1 MTTKKI
7 KKGRKTPIQMKFP
20 INLSGAYWL
29 LMKKLNATKV
39 LKPLT
44 NLIDQETYRNP
55 HIQRMLM
62 FVAFVTLT
70 ALILNPSS
78 RMPSLS
84 YKIGD
89 FSTTDIKANR
99 DYLITDKVSTNEL
112 REEAAAK
119 IPAVYDLD
127 VNAQIKLFDRIDSS
141 FGHMREIVAET
152 QQDDKVDSVLDQS
165 RSHFFDL
172 IGAQLPDETFLEL
185 KRQRFKPQIDTAVR
199 LILDGLYTRYIVG
212 SYNTIVPEIKKNGV
226 VIINNQTKSEVL
238 LRNADDIIELNDAK
252 ELIEERSSTLRSS
265 FPGRIVSLA
274 QDVAIPLIGP
284 NVTFSFLETDR
295 RRRLAAEGVK
305 PVTISIKKGEMIIRE
320 GAKVLKYHLMIFDGI
335 MESQKDYNILLAY
348 IGILLFIGIVVYST
362 YLFST
367 RNIKKFNLSN
377 KDLLLIGIVALLFC
391 ALTRFFIFISGSVAD
406 TFTFI
411 PDTSYKYAMPIVAG
425 AMLVRIVLNSE
436 VAVIYSILVSIFS
449 GIIIGGDI
457 FFTIYIFIGSILGS
471 HLVAQ
476 TKQRSTIVNAGLI
489 VGLINAFLIF
499 VIYLSRLNLL
509 STDILSSIGSDF
521 KTITFNMIMGFAGG
535 IISSVIVLG
544 VTPLVELAFGY
555 ITDIKLVE
563 LSNLEHPL
571 LKEMIITAPGTYH
584 HSIIVGTLAEA
595 GSNAIGVNP
604 LLARVSSYYHDIGKI
619 SKPNYYIENIRN
631 ERNPH
636 DKLTPHMSGLI
647 IMSHVKDGV
656 DMGKK
661 YRLGSEI
668 IDIIKQHHGTH
679 LMNFFYQKA
688 RESENAKERQIS
700 EKDFRYPGPKPQTR
714 EAGIV
719 LLADNVEAASKVL
732 IDPSPSRVE
741 SMVQSIINRLFL
753 DGQLDQCELTLKDL
767 DAIGK
772 SFTKVLNGIF
782 HQRIDYP
789 EPVID
794 KEFEESMREKNN
806 GDSAPYKREA
816 PAANSRKN
824 NNHKDTKNTRPSGK
838 GHK

>member
-1 MTTKKI
+1 
-7 KKGRKTPIQMKFP
+7 
-20 INLSGAYWL
+20 
-29 LMKKLNATKV
+29 MKKLNASKL

-55 HIQRMLM
+55 RIQRLLM
-62 FVAFVTLT
+62 FVGFVTLM

-84 YKIGD
+84 YSIGD
-89 FSTTDIKANR
+89 FATTDIKANR
-99 DYLITDKVSTNEL
+99 DYLITDKVATKEL
-112 REEAAAK
+112 REEAANK

-127 VNAQIKLFDRIDSS
+127 VNAQVNLFDRIDSA
-141 FGHMREIVAET
+141 FGHMRDIADET
-152 QQDDKVDSVLDQS
+152 QQDENRDSLFDRS
-165 RSHFFDL
+165 RSDFFDL
-172 IGAQLPDETFLEL
+172 LGTQLPDETFSEL
-185 KRQRFKPQIDTAVR
+185 KRQRFNPRIDEAIK
-199 LILDGLYTRYIVG
+199 LFMDNLYSRYIVG
-212 SYNTIVPEIKKNGV
+212 SYGAIVPEIKKNGV
-226 VIINNQTKSEVL
+226 VIINNQTKSETL
-238 LRNADDIIELNDAK
+238 LRGTDEIIELADAK
-252 ELIEERSSTLRSS
+252 KIVEKRGSALRSS
-265 FPGRIVSLA
+265 VPGRIATPARDISLRL
-274 QDVAIPLIGP
+274 VKP
-284 NVTFSFLETDR
+284 NVTFDLVETDR
-295 RRRLAAEGVK
+295 RRDLAAEGVK
-305 PVTISIKKGEMIIRE
+305 PVTISIKKGEMIIRD
-320 GAKVLKYHLMIFDGI
+320 GAKVLKYHLTIFEGI
-335 MESQKDYNILLAY
+335 RESQKDYNVLLAY
-348 IGILLFIGIVVYST
+348 IGILAFIGIVVYST

-367 RNIKKFNLSN
+367 RNIKKFSLSN
-377 KDLLLIGIVALLFC
+377 KDLLLLGIVTLLFC
-391 ALTRFFIFISGSVAD
+391 ALARFFIFMSGSVAD
-406 TFTFI
+406 TFAFI
-411 PDTSYKYAMPIVAG
+411 PDMSYKYAVPIAAG

-436 VAVIYSILVSIFS
+436 VAVVYSIIISIFS

-489 VGLINAFLIF
+489 IGLVNALLIF

-509 STDILSSIGSDF
+509 STDILSSIGSDY
-521 KTITFNMIMGFAGG
+521 KTIAFNMIMGFAGG

-571 LKEMIITAPGTYH
+571 LKEMIISAPGTYH

-619 SKPNYYIENIRN
+619 RKPNYYIENIKSD
-631 ERNPH
+631 RNPH

-647 IMSHVKDGV
+647 IISHVKDGV
-656 DMGKK
+656 DLGKK

-688 RESENAKERQIS
+688 KESGNYKERPTN

-719 LLADNVEAASKVL
+719 LLSDNVEAASKVL
-732 IDPSPSRVE
+732 VDPSPSRVE
-741 SMVQSIINRLFL
+741 GMVQSIINRLFL

-794 KEFEESMREKNN
+794 EQFEEQLREKNN
-806 GDSAPYKREA
+806 GDSAPYKRETSA
-816 PAANSRKN
+816 GNHTKN
-824 NNHKDTKNTRPSGK
+824 NNHKDAKTARTSGK
-838 GHK
+838 GH

>member
-1 MTTKKI
+1 
-7 KKGRKTPIQMKFP
+7 MKFK
-20 INLSGAYWL
+20 INLSRAYWL
-29 LMKKLNATKV
+29 LMKKLNESKV

-55 HIQRMLM
+55 RIQRLLM
-62 FVAFVTLT
+62 FVIFVTLM
-70 ALILNPSS
+70 ALVINPSS
-78 RMPSLS
+78 QMPNLS
-84 YKIGD
+84 YEIGD

-99 DYLITDKVSTNEL
+99 DYLITDKVATKEL
-112 REEAAAK
+112 REEAASK

-127 VNAQIKLFDRIDSS
+127 INAQTKTFDRIDSA
-141 FGHMREIVAET
+141 FGHMRDIAPET
-152 QQDDKVDSVLDQS
+152 QSNES
-165 RSHFFDL
+165 RDALFDRNRTDFFDL
-172 IGAQLPDETFLEL
+172 LGTQLPDSTFLEL
-185 KRQRFKPQIDTAVR
+185 KHQRFKPQIDAAVK
-199 LILDGLYTRYIVG
+199 LLLDGMYSRYVVASYTAIL
-212 SYNTIVPEIKKNGV
+212 SDIKKNGI
-226 VIINNQTKSEVL
+226 VIVDDQTKSEVL
-238 LRNADDIIELNDAK
+238 LRSADNIIELNEAK
-252 ELIEERSSTLRSS
+252 KIVENKSYSHLPG
-265 FPGRIVSLA
+265 FPGTTVSLA
-274 QDVAIPLIGP
+274 RDVATHLVRP
-284 NVTFSFLETDR
+284 NVMFNFLETDR

-305 PVTISIKKGEMIIRE
+305 PVTISIKKGEMIIRD
-320 GAKVLKYHLMIFDGI
+320 GAKVLKYHLTIFEGI
-335 MESQKDYNILLAY
+335 VESQKDYNFLLAY
-348 IGILLFIGIVVYST
+348 CGIFLFIGTIVYCT
-362 YLFST
+362 YLFAT
-367 RNIKKFNLSN
+367 RNIKKFNLTN
-377 KDLLLIGIVALLFC
+377 KDLLLLGVVALLFC
-391 ALTRFFIFISGSVAD
+391 FLTRFFIFISGSVTD
-406 TFTFI
+406 TFTVI
-411 PDTSYKYAMPIVAG
+411 PDTSYKYAAPIVAG

-436 VAVIYSILVSIFS
+436 VAVIYSIIVSLFT
-449 GIIIGGDI
+449 GIVIGGDI
-457 FFTIYIFIGSILGS
+457 FFAIYIFIGSILGS

-489 VGLINAFLIF
+489 VGFVNALLIF

-509 STDILSSIGSDF
+509 STDVLSSIGSDF
-521 KTITFNMIMGFAGG
+521 KTIAFNMLMGFAGG

-544 VTPLVELAFGY
+544 VTPLVEAAFGY

-571 LKEMIITAPGTYH
+571 LKEMIISAPGTYH

-595 GSNAIGVNP
+595 GSTAIGVNP

-619 SKPNYYIENIRN
+619 NKPNYYIENIRN

-636 DKLTPHMSGLI
+636 DKLSPHMSGLI
-647 IMSHVKDGV
+647 IISHVKEGV

-661 YRLGSEI
+661 YRLGTEI

-679 LMNFFYQKA
+679 MMNFFYQKA
-688 RESENAKERQIS
+688 KESEYAKEHPVN

-732 IDPSPSRVE
+732 VDPSPSRVE
-741 SMVQSIINRLFL
+741 GMVQSIINRLFL

-794 KEFEESMREKNN
+794 EQFEESFKEKNN

-816 PAANSRKN
+816 PPANNRKN
-824 NNHKDTKNTRPSGK
+824 NNHKNAGAARTPGK
-838 GHK
+838 GH

>member
-1 MTTKKI
+1 
-7 KKGRKTPIQMKFP
+7 MKFKT
-20 INLSGAYWL
+20 NLSRAYWL
-29 LMKKLNATKV
+29 LMKKLNESKV

-55 HIQRMLM
+55 RIQRLLM
-62 FVAFVTLT
+62 FVTFVTLM
-70 ALILNPSS
+70 ALVINPSS
-78 RMPSLS
+78 RMPNLS
-84 YKIGD
+84 YEIGD

-99 DYLITDKVSTNEL
+99 DYLITDKEATKEL
-112 REEAAAK
+112 REEAASK

-127 VNAQIKLFDRIDSS
+127 VNAQAKTRERIDSA
-141 FGHMREIVAET
+141 FGHMRDIAAKSRNDQEL
-152 QQDDKVDSVLDQS
+152 DSLFDRN
-165 RSHFFDL
+165 RSDFFDL
-172 IGAQLPDETFLEL
+172 LGAQLPDKTFSGL
-185 KRQRFKPQIDTAVR
+185 KREEFKPQIDAAVK
-199 LILDGLYTRYIVG
+199 ILMDGMYDRYIVATYSG
-212 SYNTIVPEIKKNGV
+212 IVSDIKKNGIV
-226 VIINNQTKSEVL
+226 VINDQTKSEIL
-238 LRNADDIIELNDAK
+238 LRDTDNIIELNDAK
-252 ELIEERSSTLRSS
+252 KAIEKKSNSLYSSY
-265 FPGRIVSLA
+265 PGRIVSISRE
-274 QDVAIPLIGP
+274 VATYLIRP
-284 NVTFSFLETDR
+284 NVTFNFLETDR
-295 RRRLAAEGVK
+295 RRHLASEGVK
-305 PVTISIKKGEMIIRE
+305 PVTISIKKGEMIIRD
-320 GAKVLKYHLMIFDGI
+320 GAKVLKYHLTIFEGI
-335 MESQKDYNILLAY
+335 IESQKDYNFLLAY
-348 IGILLFIGIVVYST
+348 SGIFLFIGITLFCT
-362 YLFST
+362 YLFAT
-367 RNIKKFNLSN
+367 RNIKKFHPTHR
-377 KDLLLIGIVALLFC
+377 DLLFLGAVALVFC
-391 ALTRFFIFISGSVAD
+391 ALTRFFIFISGSVTD
-406 TFTFI
+406 TFTVI
-411 PDTSYKYAMPIVAG
+411 PDVSYKYAVPIVAG

-436 VAVIYSILVSIFS
+436 IAVIYSIFVSTFS

-457 FFTIYIFIGSILGS
+457 FFAIYTFIGSILGS
-471 HLVAQ
+471 HLVAK

-489 VGLINAFLIF
+489 VGLINALLIF

-521 KTITFNMIMGFAGG
+521 KTVVFNMVMGLAGG
-535 IISSVIVLG
+535 VISSVIVLG

-571 LKEMIITAPGTYH
+571 LKEMIISAPGTYH

-595 GSNAIGVNP
+595 GSTAIGVNP

-619 SKPNYYIENIRN
+619 NKPNYYIENIKN
-631 ERNPH
+631 DRNPH

-647 IMSHVKDGV
+647 IMSHVKEGV

-679 LMNFFYQKA
+679 IMNFFYQKA
-688 RESENAKERQIS
+688 KESEYAKDQPVN

-732 IDPSPSRVE
+732 VDPSPSRVE
-741 SMVQSIINRLFL
+741 GMVQSIINRLFL

-794 KEFEESMREKNN
+794 EKIGESFREKNN

-816 PAANSRKN
+816 PSANNRKN
-824 NNHKDTKNTRPSGK
+824 NNHKDTKAPRTPGK
-838 GHK
+838 GR